1 MYFDRSPLYSQRIIT
16 YKNWSTLRQSE
27 FHKPIIKTTY
37 LKYIT
42 KLYNFFLWETA
53 DFSNLFWFGK
63 KMNENSQTKRKKIC
77 VTYMWQNFSLQKILS
92 INCKRWC
99 QVCQPSFLLLLF
111 CIIYL
116 KSGHWREQADVEESL
131 KREFSILF
139 CDLTKGFWK

>member
-1 MYFDRSPLYSQRIIT
+1 MVIAIEYWLLDTSVPKWSFTFWVCFSGGRYKIT
-16 YKNWSTLRQSE
+16 LS
-27 FHKPIIKTTY
+27 
-37 LKYIT
+37 
-42 KLYNFFLWETA
+42 KLYNFFMGA